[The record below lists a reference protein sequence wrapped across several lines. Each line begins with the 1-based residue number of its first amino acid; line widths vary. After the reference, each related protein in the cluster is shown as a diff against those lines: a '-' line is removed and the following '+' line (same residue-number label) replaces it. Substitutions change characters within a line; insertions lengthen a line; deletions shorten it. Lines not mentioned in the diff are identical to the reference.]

1 MKSSLIV
8 CAILSA
14 AAVLGGCNNS
24 TRSGNGN
31 TIGTA
36 NIDIDASSSS
46 IVAGETVTF
55 VARSRDTY
63 GRDAKIRWTTT
74 AGRITT
80 EQDGRIARVKFDE
93 PGTYTV
99 RAILDIDGRE
109 AISDMSE
116 IRVRAV
122 N

>member
-8 CAILSA
+8 SAILATA
-14 AAVLGGCNNS
+14 AIFGGCKNSMSGGGNNTTGS
-24 TRSGNGN
+24 
-31 TIGTA
+31 A
-36 NIDIDASSSS
+36 NIGIDASSNS

-63 GRDAKIRWTTT
+63 GRAAKIRWTST
-74 AGRITT
+74 AGRLTT

-99 RAILDIDGRE
+99 RAILDLDGRE
-109 AISDMSE
+109 TVSDMSE
-116 IRVRAV
+116 VRVRAI